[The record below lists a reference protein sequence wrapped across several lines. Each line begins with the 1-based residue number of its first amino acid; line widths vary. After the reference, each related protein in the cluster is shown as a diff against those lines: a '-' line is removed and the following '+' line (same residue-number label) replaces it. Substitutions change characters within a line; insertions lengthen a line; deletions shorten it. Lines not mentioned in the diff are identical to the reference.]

1 MSEHPA
7 REELMDFL
15 GDRLPPAK
23 AKTVVAHLVA
33 GCVVC
38 RRQAAPFTSVM
49 FQPGRAGSELMRE
62 LEKVYETP
70 IKAAFAVVRER
81 AERLERERDE
91 AGRKSAWLIAG
102 GLRAGDPAL
111 PWEACFWTWGLCE
124 DLIAK
129 SLSLRQSDPAGMVH
143 LADLAREA
151 AERLDPQVY
160 GAPWL
165 TDLQAR
171 AWGELANAYRMA
183 DELVRA
189 ELAMIRALELRRQGS
204 GAPLLRAH
212 LAELSASL
220 LGNQRR
226 FPAALR
232 MLDLAHSLYEHHGD
246 PHDIGRVLIRKG
258 LAVGRGGDPE
268 QGILFLGSGLATIDP
283 QREPLLGFQ
292 TLHNILLFKV
302 ELGEYRQAGVQLWQ
316 MRPLYDRYA
325 GSLELLKLRGVEGK
339 IAAGLGNLERAERA
353 FLQVVEGFE
362 EAGLAYDAAL
372 TGLDLAAVWLR
383 QGQTAEVLRL
393 VGEMVATFRVR
404 KIQREA
410 LAALLMLRDALERNR
425 ATVELLEVVSGVL
438 QRVQDEPA
446 RSRSC

>member
-1 MSEHPA
+1 MSEHPT

-15 GDRLPPAK
+15 GDRLPPAP
-23 AKTVVAHLVA
+23 AKNVVAHLVGRCA
-33 GCVVC
+33 SC
-38 RRQAAPFTSVM
+38 RRQLAPQTSVV
-49 FQPGRAGSELMRE
+49 FQPGHAGSELRRE
-62 LEKVYETP
+62 REQGYETP
-70 IKAAFAVVRER
+70 IRAAFAAVRER
-81 AERLERERDE
+81 AQRLESEREE
-91 AGRKSAWLIAG
+91 GGRKAAWLIAG
-102 GLRAGDPAL
+102 GLRPEDEGL
-111 PWEACFWTWGLCE
+111 PEEPGFWTWGLCE
-124 DLIAK
+124 DLIEK
-129 SLSLRQSDPAGMVH
+129 SWSLRQSDPAGMVH

-151 AERLDPQVY
+151 AERLDPELY

-165 TDLQAR
+165 ADLQAR
-171 AWGELANAYRMA
+171 AWGELSNAYRTA
-183 DELVRA
+183 DDLQRA
-189 ELAMIRALELRRQGS
+189 ELAMVRALELRRQGS
-204 GAPLLRAH
+204 GVPLLRAH

-226 FPAALR
+226 FAAALR
-232 MLDLAHSLYEHHGD
+232 MLDLAHSIYKQHGE
-246 PHDIGRVLIRKG
+246 PHDTGRVLIRKG

-283 QREPLLGFQ
+283 RREPLLIFQ

-325 GSLELLKLRGVEGK
+325 GRIELLKLRGLEGK

-362 EAGLAYDAAL
+362 AAGLAYDAAL

-393 VGEMVATFRVR
+393 VGEMVSTFRAR

-410 LAALLMLRDALERNR
+410 LAALLMLRDALEGNR

-438 QRVQDEPA
+438 QRVQDGPA
-446 RSRSC
+446 RVRS